1 MTTNQVLYEPIV
13 NLSVLAECN
22 ANMRRDYVVLL
33 DPVLSADFER
43 PNNEASDAESL
54 TNVNQGENKGL

>member
-1 MTTNQVLYEPIV
+1 
-13 NLSVLAECN
+13 
-22 ANMRRDYVVLL
+22 MRRDYVVLL